1 MPIAIEKWMPLTDL
15 TAMERRMRR
24 LFEDFGFAPALAPAA
39 DVYEAGREFVVEL
52 EVPGFDEQDLEISV
66 SDHTLAIAGK
76 RKETSE
82 KKEKALLLRE
92 RLESHFERRFT
103 LPPEADVANV
113 KAEYAKGVLT
123 VHVPKTAEQAAKKV
137 TITKT

>member
-1 MPIAIEKWMPLTDL
+1 MALTIEKWMPLTDL

-39 DVYEAGREFVVEL
+39 DVYEAPGEFVVEV
-52 EVPGFDEQDLEISV
+52 EVPGFDERNLEISI
-66 SDHTLAIAGK
+66 SDHTLAISGE
-76 RKETSE
+76 REETSE
-82 KKEKALLLRE
+82 AESALLLRE

-103 LPPEADVANV
+103 LPPEADVAHV

-123 VHVPKTAEQAAKKV
+123 VHVPKLAEQTAKKV